1 LQKYILRDII
11 YPYKRLFEGDIM
23 KIVILDSY
31 TTNPGDLSWEF
42 LEKYADEVVIYERTS
57 ESEVISRAKGA
68 QILIIN
74 KTVLGKA
81 ELDALAPELKY
92 IGLQSTG
99 YNVVDLDTAGENGVT
114 VCNIPAYSTNA
125 VAQQVFAFI
134 LHFANKIDMHSESVH
149 NGDWCACPDFCY
161 WKSPLT
167 ELDGKTL
174 GIIGFGSIGSRVAE
188 IGEAFGMKILV
199 NSRTKKDL
207 STFKNAENA
216 DLDTLLKNSD
226 FVTCHCPL
234 TAETT
239 GLINKETISKMKK
252 TAVLI
257 NTSRGPVV
265 DENALAAALNNDEI
279 GGAAVDVLSAEPA
292 KKDNPL
298 LTAKNCVITPHIAWA
313 AKETRARLVSVLEE
327 NLKCYLSGNVQNKV
341 N

>member
-1 LQKYILRDII
+1 RC
-11 YPYKRLFEGDIM
+11 
-23 KIVILDSY
+23 
-31 TTNPGDLSWEF
+31 T
-42 LEKYADEVVIYERTS
+42 
-57 ESEVISRAKGA
+57 
-68 QILIIN
+68 
-74 KTVLGKA
+74 
-81 ELDALAPELKY
+81 
-92 IGLQSTG
+92 
-99 YNVVDLDTAGENGVT
+99 
-114 VCNIPAYSTNA
+114 
-125 VAQQVFAFI
+125 
-134 LHFANKIDMHSESVH
+134 
-149 NGDWCACPDFCY
+149 CPDFCY
-161 WKSPLT
+161 WKSPLA
-167 ELDGKTL
+167 ELYGKTL

-188 IGEAFGMKILV
+188 IGEAFGMRILV

-216 DLDTLLKNSD
+216 DLNTLLNNSD
-226 FVTCHCPL
+226 FITCHCPL

-279 GGAAVDVLSAEPA
+279 SGAAVDVLSVEPA